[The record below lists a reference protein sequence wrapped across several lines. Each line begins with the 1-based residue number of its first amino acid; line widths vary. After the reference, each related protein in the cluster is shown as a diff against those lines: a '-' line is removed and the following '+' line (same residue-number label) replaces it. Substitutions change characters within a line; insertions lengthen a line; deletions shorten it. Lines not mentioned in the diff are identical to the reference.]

1 MNDLSRTHNE
11 FRTTIMSLHP
21 HSSDTSKLRFI
32 SPDVPFFS
40 IQEME
45 KPYDQVTCCSFC
57 PHLCWQRLGS
67 WLDVYHQEHCLRQIC
82 PSHSF
87 FPTIQTQIPPNEVP
101 WFGIQKKLHGLD
113 RHKWGKLFFNPEN
126 QVKKGWLHTGKRVNY
141 YKAEKL
147 S

>member
-1 MNDLSRTHNE
+1 M
-11 FRTTIMSLHP
+11 ISLGLIT
-21 HSSDTSKLRFI
+21 SSGPPSCPFI
-32 SPDVPFFS
+32 LTRMILPNYVSSLLMYTFFYS
-40 IQEME
+40 EME
-45 KPYDQVTCCSFC
+45 KPYDQVTYCGFW
-57 PHLCWQRLGS
+57 PELCWQRLGS

-101 WFGIQKKLHGLD
+101 WLGIKKKLHGVD
-113 RHKWGKLFFNPEN
+113 RHKWRKLFFNPEN
-126 QVKKGWLHTGKRVNY
+126 QVKKGWLDTGKRVNY